1 MRLLSVW
8 LGISFKEPNS
18 AGSRPSDGL
27 CEQTEPLAPERKRGQ
42 KRGPTQLI
50 KLHSHHGA
58 HTVPGPPG
66 ICHRTEK
73 FPGPREIPRASTP
86 EA

>member
-8 LGISFKEPNS
+8 HGILFKEPNS

-27 CEQTEPLAPERKRGQ
+27 CEQTEPLTPERKRGQ
-42 KRGPTQLI
+42 KRGPTQLN

-58 HTVPGPPG
+58 TQ
-66 ICHRTEK
+66 
-73 FPGPREIPRASTP
+73 FQGPREFVTVLGNSQCLDT
-86 EA
+86 